1 MLEASRLQE
10 GSFEKS
16 ADEYGMSKD
25 GYRLSPLQ
33 AQAILDLRLHRLT
46 GLEQEK
52 IREEYVEVLKRIRE
66 FLDILESPD
75 RLMEVIRAELVDI
88 KARYGDSRRTEIN
101 DLHEDLED
109 EDLITPEDR
118 VVTLSHEGYVKSQP
132 VSDYHA

>member
-1 MLEASRLQE
+1 
-10 GSFEKS
+10 
-16 ADEYGMSKD
+16 MSED

-88 KARYGDSRRTEIN
+88 KARY
-101 DLHEDLED
+101 
-109 EDLITPEDR
+109 
-118 VVTLSHEGYVKSQP
+118 
-132 VSDYHA
+132 